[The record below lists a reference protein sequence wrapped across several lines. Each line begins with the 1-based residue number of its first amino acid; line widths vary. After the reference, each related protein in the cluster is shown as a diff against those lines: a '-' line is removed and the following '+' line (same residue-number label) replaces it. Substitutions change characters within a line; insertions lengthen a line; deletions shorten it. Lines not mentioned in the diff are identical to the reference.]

1 MRRPFTLVVA
11 AFVITAV
18 GTAAGSAATPAS
30 PPTKQELAQK
40 ILKTPAAKYMS
51 ATAHAALEAIA
62 RGDHRVAPDST
73 GIDALSGSRG
83 SHGGGPGGQPLT
95 NVAVSNPQ
103 EDTHGQDQTTQSETS
118 VAVSGSNVAV
128 GFNDSQNTLLFFTA
142 GTNLSGV
149 AHSSDGGQSFT
160 DDGVLPPGPGL
171 VNFGDPWLASD
182 SAGALYYSTLTFDV
196 PNFNLLVGV
205 SKSTDGGK
213 TWSPANAIPPP
224 AGQSFVYV
232 ADKDALTT
240 GGAGNLFD
248 VWDDFTF
255 DPTTFQS
262 FSGLPV
268 AHSTDGGQTWSIQ
281 YASKV
286 PLFSCNPAAGT
297 CTFSQYIGA
306 QPIVGPDGTVY
317 DAAELIS
324 QTVNFQTGVS
334 SPATFS
340 EALFSSP
347 DGITW
352 TQKTANAVTSSTQG
366 FGAFVLGAGKFMRNL
381 EFPTLAFRNGALNMT
396 WNDGGAGDGHSHIK
410 LATSTDGGS
419 TWTTS
424 FVTSGSNDEAQPSI
438 SADASGLH
446 ILYYQISDGTNGEAQ
461 LSVLA
466 SNSRDGSHWKLQR
479 VSSQS
484 FPGVFTAPQFD
495 PIIAFAYM
503 GDYISNVSDGT
514 HQYFAW
520 GDNRNIVTNFL
531 YPQGRNDPDV
541 FAAVQ

>member
-1 MRRPFTLVVA
+1 MRRPFTLLVA

-51 ATAHAALEAIA
+51 PTAHAALEAIA

-73 GIDALSGSRG
+73 GIQASQGNRG

-95 NVAVSNPQ
+95 NVPVSNPQ
-103 EDTHGQDQTTQSETS
+103 EDSHQTDQTTQSETS
-118 VAVSGSNVAV
+118 VAVAGSNVAV
-128 GFNDSQNTLLFFTA
+128 GFNDSQTTLLFFTT
-142 GTNLSGV
+142 GTNLSGL
-149 AHSSDGGQSFT
+149 AHSSDGGRTFT

-196 PNFNLLVGV
+196 PNFSLLVGV

-213 TWSPANAIPPP
+213 TWSPATPIPPP
-224 AGQSFVYV
+224 PGQPFYF

-268 AHSTDGGQTWSIQ
+268 AHSTDGGQTWSLH

-286 PLFSCNPAAGT
+286 PLFVCDNSGN

-317 DAAELIS
+317 DAAELIT
-324 QTVNFQTGVS
+324 QTFNFNTGTA
-334 SPATFS
+334 SPVMFS

-352 TQKTANAVTSSTQG
+352 TQKTANPVTSSTQG
-366 FGAFVLGAGKFMRNL
+366 QGVFVLGASKFMRNL

-396 WNDGGAGDGHSHIK
+396 WNDGGAGDGRSHIK
-410 LATSTDGGS
+410 LATSTDGGT

-446 ILYYQISDGTNGEAQ
+446 ILYYQISDGNNGESQ
-461 LSVLA
+461 LNTLA
-466 SNSRDGSHWKLQR
+466 SNSRDGSHWKVQR

-484 FPGVFTAPQFD
+484 FPGVFTVPQFD

-520 GDNRNIVTNFL
+520 GDNRNTVTNFL